1 MISND
6 KLYENIIKT
15 EKEAYG
21 AQDLLLDSIKDWFSE
36 IMNQEESDNTK
47 IILAQGGY
55 IQIRTVKG
63 LAEQEIIEFMNEFY
77 FKRVWMKK
85 EDMTDFRNTEVVSVT
100 VYEYAFLPKDIKKLL
115 GDNQVDFGD

>member
-1 MISND
+1 MIPSD

-15 EKEAYG
+15 EKDAYA
-21 AQDLLLDSIKDWFSE
+21 AQDLLLDSIKDWFSK
-36 IMNQEESDNTK
+36 ILNQEESDNTK
-47 IILAQGGY
+47 IILGHGGH

-63 LAEQEIIEFMNEFY
+63 LAEHEIIEFMNEFN

-100 VYEYAFLPKDIKKLL
+100 VYEYAFLPKDIKKIL
-115 GDNQVDFGD
+115 GDNQVDLGD